1 MPNPANFVQ
10 SAQDTKYAYEKLSK
24 YVEYMHIKDSRADGR
39 VVPSGMG
46 EGNVEYVLKN
56 LFDNGFNG
64 FVSLEPRL
72 GSFEGLAELEL
83 DDEMEKL
90 PKGGEG
96 TFMVAYNALNAI
108 LDKILQE
115 VDYK

>member
-1 MPNPANFVQ
+1 MIDFINRRLLAEWNGITAFV
-10 SAQDTKYAYEKLSK
+10 KREH
-24 YVEYMHIKDSRADGR
+24 VMEH
-39 VVPSGMG
+39 
-46 EGNVEYVLKN
+46 LKN
-56 LFDNGFNG
+56 RGYNGFL
-64 FVSLEPRL
+64 SLEPHL

-115 VDYK
+115 VDYE

>member
-1 MPNPANFVQ
+1 
-10 SAQDTKYAYEKLSK
+10 
-24 YVEYMHIKDSRADGR
+24 MHIKDSRADGR

-46 EGNVEYVLKN
+46 KDNVEYVLKN

-64 FVSLEPRL
+64 FVSLEPHL

-115 VDYK
+115 VDYE